1 MSITHF
7 RMIEVHIGEL
17 FTTLKQVPADTTTI
31 TTEQGALLSLTVW
44 CEGKAR
50 ANKTQ

>member
-7 RMIEVHIGEL
+7 RMIEVHGGEL
-17 FTTLKQVPADTTTI
+17 FTTLNQIPAGRKTI

-44 CEGKAR
+44 GEGKAR